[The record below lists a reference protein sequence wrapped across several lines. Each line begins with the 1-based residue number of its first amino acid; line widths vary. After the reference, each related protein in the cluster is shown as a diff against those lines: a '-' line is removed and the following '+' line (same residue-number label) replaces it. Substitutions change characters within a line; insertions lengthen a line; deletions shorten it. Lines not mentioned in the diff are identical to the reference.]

1 MFTLI
6 LLLAIT
12 TASFTGINAN
22 KVARDRNDTLSGS
35 RAKSRVFSYVADVV
49 VETTHGKIRGVQEI
63 DTKTGRHVTSFYGI
77 PFAEPP
83 VKRNRFMPP
92 VPVQPWED
100 TIDCTQKKLFQVC
113 PQIPIGDLSYGR
125 EDCLYMNIY
134 VPSDGTNFNATKL
147 PVFMWLYGGAYV
159 FGDKDE
165 LGFYDG
171 KNLATSRNV
180 VVVEPN
186 YRVGALGFM
195 SLDAVS
201 QRTGGTT
208 GNQGLQ
214 DQRQAMQFA
223 YTNLDR
229 FGGDNTRVVLA
240 GESAGAFSVCWHL
253 VSPLSKFYF
262 TAAIMQSGTCSSR
275 VFFVERDRARVFSN
289 EVADHAGCDPTAPAA
304 DLLNCMQD
312 KDYRDFFMTDAW
324 PIPVPGTNHSI
335 IPPIPVM
342 GFGPTIDGDIRGLRK
357 LPLELLRERLG
368 SPVPLL
374 HGTNLD
380 EGTIFVPIV
389 GDVVEGITFP
399 LTDEEVVKI
408 LNHFFNESTS
418 SDILLQYEGIGN
430 LEKKMNAVLRDFFF
444 LCPNQY
450 ISEAFAAH
458 GHRSWLYQ
466 FTMPLRDWEDYNL
479 LGDYHTLE
487 IPFVF
492 DNEWP
497 PVLHSFGRAEQ
508 ELADGVGMY
517 WTNLARFGDVNG
529 GDVPLHWPEYDT
541 STRINLDL
549 TIPLRTATFLQSNVC
564 EFWRSRDTKF

>member
-229 FGGDNTRVVLA
+229 FGGDNAKVLERSA
-240 GESAGAFSVCWHL
+240 SAGISCRRC
-253 VSPLSKFYF
+253 
-262 TAAIMQSGTCSSR
+262 QSFILPPRLCR
-275 VFFVERDRARVFSN
+275 AARVPPGCFSLS
-289 EVADHAGCDPTAPAA
+289 VTAPAYF
-304 DLLNCMQD
+304 QT
-312 KDYRDFFMTDAW
+312 RWQTTQGVIQ
-324 PIPVPGTNHSI
+324 PH
-335 IPPIPVM
+335 PPRISSTVCKTR
-342 GFGPTIDGDIRGLRK
+342 TI
-357 LPLELLRERLG
+357 
-368 SPVPLL
+368 
-374 HGTNLD
+374 
-380 EGTIFVPIV
+380 
-389 GDVVEGITFP
+389 
-399 LTDEEVVKI
+399 
-408 LNHFFNESTS
+408 
-418 SDILLQYEGIGN
+418 
-430 LEKKMNAVLRDFFF
+430 A
-444 LCPNQY
+444 
-450 ISEAFAAH
+450 IS
-458 GHRSWLYQ
+458 L
-466 FTMPLRDWEDYNL
+466 
-479 LGDYHTLE
+479 
-487 IPFVF
+487 
-492 DNEWP
+492 
-497 PVLHSFGRAEQ
+497 
-508 ELADGVGMY
+508 
-517 WTNLARFGDVNG
+517 
-529 GDVPLHWPEYDT
+529 
-541 STRINLDL
+541 
-549 TIPLRTATFLQSNVC
+549 
-564 EFWRSRDTKF
+564 